1 MHQRRRVVSLIA
13 ASPLVGLAGAA
24 PATAAAAN
32 ITLLHCNDVYLT
44 GPARGQGGFAPFM
57 TLLRA
62 ERARN
67 PASITTFGGDLLSP
81 SILSGLTQGR
91 QMIELTDA
99 IGIDVAVLG
108 NHEFDFGPAVA
119 EARVRAAHY
128 PWLGTNVLGADGKP
142 AVGAADFWL
151 KEVGGYRIGFFGVL
165 TPETATLSQPGPEIS
180 FAPPRAVAEASVRQ
194 LREMG
199 ADLVVG
205 LTHLDLA
212 DDRALA
218 ADVDGI
224 DILLGGHDHDPI
236 TVYEGGKLILKAG
249 YDLHYLAAIDLSLE
263 RVTEQGRETVLWRPA
278 WRFVATAGVAPDP
291 EIQAVVARWNATLD
305 AELAQPVGR
314 TMVELD
320 TRRSTLRAGESNFG
334 DLLADALRGATA
346 ADVALTNAGG
356 IRGDRT
362 YAAGTVLTRKDVLT
376 ELPFGN
382 VTVLAEVTGA
392 DLLAALE
399 NGVSQVEDGAGR
411 FPQVAGLRFAY
422 DPSREAGA
430 RIVEVTVGGRPLEL
444 GRFYRLATNDYL
456 LGGGDGY
463 AVLRGAK
470 PIIDASAGTL
480 MASTLINYITAL
492 GGEVAPETDGRIER
506 R

>member
-1 MHQRRRVVSLIA
+1 MHQRRRVVSLLA
-13 ASPLVGLAGAA
+13 ASPLVGLAGVA
-24 PATAAAAN
+24 PAMAAATT
-32 ITLLHCNDVYLT
+32 ITLLHSNDVYLID
-44 GPARGQGGFAPFM
+44 PAKGQGGFAPFM

-67 PASITTFGGDLLSP
+67 PDSITTFGGDLLSP
-81 SILSGLTQGR
+81 SILSGLTKGR
-91 QMIELTDA
+91 QMIELTNA
-99 IGIDVAVLG
+99 IGIEVAVLG

-119 EARVRAAHY
+119 EERIRAARY
-128 PWLGTNVLGADGKP
+128 PWLGSNVLGADGKP
-142 AVGAADFWL
+142 AVGAADLWL
-151 KEVGGYRIGFFGVL
+151 KEVGGYRLGFFGVL
-165 TPETATLSQPGPEIS
+165 TPETATLSQPGTQIS
-180 FAPPRAVAEASVRQ
+180 FAPPRAVAENAVRQ

-199 ADLVVG
+199 ADLVVA

-218 ADVDGI
+218 ADVEGI
-224 DILLGGHDHDPI
+224 DIILGGHDHDPI
-236 TVYEGGKLILKAG
+236 TVFEGGKLILKAG

-263 RVTEQGRETVLWRPA
+263 RVTEKGQEVVVWRPA
-278 WRFVATAGVAPDP
+278 WRYLPTAGVAPDP
-291 EIQAVVARWNATLD
+291 EIQAVVDRWNAELD
-305 AELAQPVGR
+305 KELAQPVGR
-314 TMVELD
+314 TAVELD
-320 TRRSTLRAGESNFG
+320 TRRSTIRVGESNFG
-334 DLLADALRGATA
+334 DLLGDALRSATG

-362 YAAGTVLTRKDVLT
+362 YPAGTVLTRKDILT

-399 NGVSQVEDGAGR
+399 NGVSQVEEGAGR
-411 FPQVAGLRFAY
+411 FPQVSGLSFAY
-422 DPSREAGA
+422 DPTRPPGA
-430 RIVEVTVGGRPLEL
+430 RVVEVKVGDLPLDL
-444 GRFYRLATNDYL
+444 GRTYRLATNDYL

-463 AVLRGAK
+463 AVLRQAK

-492 GGEVAPETDGRIER
+492 GGEVAPATDGRIVR